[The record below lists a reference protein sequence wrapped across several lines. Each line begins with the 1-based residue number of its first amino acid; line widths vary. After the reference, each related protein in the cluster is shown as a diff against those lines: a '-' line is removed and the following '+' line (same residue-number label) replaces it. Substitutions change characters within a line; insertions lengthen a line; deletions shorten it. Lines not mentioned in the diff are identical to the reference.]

1 MVKKF
6 GSLLDRVTKLTSA
19 PESNISV
26 SPRTLFRKFAA
37 CSQMYTEV
45 FLMFRNNNMM
55 KCDSLMDWSFINF
68 IEIVLRLYRI
78 TNEMRREK
86 TCFGFQL
93 HVRPTQT
100 RLYNHRR

>member
-1 MVKKF
+1 
-6 GSLLDRVTKLTSA
+6 
-19 PESNISV
+19 
-26 SPRTLFRKFAA
+26 
-37 CSQMYTEV
+37 
-45 FLMFRNNNMM
+45 MM
-55 KCDSLMDWSFINF
+55 KCDSLIDLSFINF

-78 TNEMRREK
+78 TNEMRHEK